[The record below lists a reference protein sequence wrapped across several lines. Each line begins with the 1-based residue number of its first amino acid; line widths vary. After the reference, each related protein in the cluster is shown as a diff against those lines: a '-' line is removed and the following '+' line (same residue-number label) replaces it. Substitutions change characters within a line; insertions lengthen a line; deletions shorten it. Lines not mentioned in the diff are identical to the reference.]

1 MNWTTKRRK
10 PPPRPSLPEKPE
22 TWLTLLLCSIL
33 LCGTLDILSM
43 RYSSVAG
50 STKPA
55 ALSPFLTIF
64 VPPSERQ
71 SLILKYVENRGES
84 QTRRRLCGVPFR
96 QNCKTAF
103 ISEQATTPTP
113 TALFLF
119 AILKRSSSLRGNRC
133 GICGCREACLL
144 LTPSIEYSR
153 GVRRT
158 CARKKQVA
166 WAKSWKIVE
175 ARRAHGL
182 QAGN

>member
-71 SLILKYVENRGES
+71 SLILKYVEIVGNRERGADCVASPSDKIVRPPSFLNRPQLRRPLPCSFS
-84 QTRRRLCGVPFR
+84 QFLSVLPRSVEIDVVYVDVARHVCCLLRRLNTHAVSGVHV
-96 QNCKTAF
+96 
-103 ISEQATTPTP
+103 
-113 TALFLF
+113 
-119 AILKRSSSLRGNRC
+119 RGK
-133 GICGCREACLL
+133 
-144 LTPSIEYSR
+144 SR
-153 GVRRT
+153 WHGP
-158 CARKKQVA
+158 
-166 WAKSWKIVE
+166 
-175 ARRAHGL
+175 RAGR
-182 QAGN
+182 